1 MALKK
6 LLSAQEA
13 VVVAQRPLLFAATD
27 MVDAIARE
35 EDVGD
40 FMQARSKSN
49 PQLPIPPPSHLP
61 TSAPQHLT
69 SAPSEP
75 SVPLRPLRPC
85 APVPLRPLRLS
96 PGSPARA
103 PTTTQELTCETQQ
116 GAEIQ
121 QQIDDQA
128 RQLSWLEQQQALLAE
143 PASPATPRRAATLG
157 VAPPGQLREV
167 DRAAK
172 LTKEFVQLS
181 TDGFGP
187 GLALR
192 DATTGQRLVAQRLEQ
207 LELGLT
213 YLTPLELRLVRGEGD
228 VLLLEDTPVTL
239 PRAAEVAAYPSIQ
252 LSG

>member
-1 MALKK
+1 M
-6 LLSAQEA
+6 
-13 VVVAQRPLLFAATD
+13 
-27 MVDAIARE
+27 
-35 EDVGD
+35 
-40 FMQARSKSN
+40 
-49 PQLPIPPPSHLP
+49 
-61 TSAPQHLT
+61 
-69 SAPSEP
+69 
-75 SVPLRPLRPC
+75 
-85 APVPLRPLRLS
+85 
-96 PGSPARA
+96 
-103 PTTTQELTCETQQ
+103 
-116 GAEIQ
+116 
-121 QQIDDQA
+121 
-128 RQLSWLEQQQALLAE
+128 
-143 PASPATPRRAATLG
+143 
-157 VAPPGQLREV
+157 

>member
-1 MALKK
+1 MRL
-6 LLSAQEA
+6 
-13 VVVAQRPLLFAATD
+13 
-27 MVDAIARE
+27 
-35 EDVGD
+35 
-40 FMQARSKSN
+40 
-49 PQLPIPPPSHLP
+49 
-61 TSAPQHLT
+61 
-69 SAPSEP
+69 
-75 SVPLRPLRPC
+75 C
-85 APVPLRPLRLS
+85 AW
-96 PGSPARA
+96 GSPART
-103 PTTTQELTCETQQ
+103 PTTQELTCETQQ
-116 GAEIQ
+116 GAEIR

-192 DATTGQRLVAQRLEQ
+192 DATGQRVVAQRLEQ
-207 LELGLT
+207 LEPGLT
-213 YLTPLELRLVRGEGD
+213 YLTPLELRLVRSEGD

-239 PRAAEVAAYPSIQ
+239 PRAAEVAAYLSTK
-252 LSG
+252 LSGWLAS